1 MKNLALLLMLVA
13 NVLLCTALIFSTS
26 TKDIEIMKVGGIENY
41 NQLQTLYK
49 SDAYIAQ
56 QTQAI
61 AQFEA
66 QLVQLTTPVA
76 STGDTDETFA
86 DR

>member
-13 NVLLCTALIFSTS
+13 NVLLCAALFFQHDA
-26 TKDIEIMKVGGIENY
+26 KDLEITKVGGIENY
-41 NQLQTLYK
+41 KQIQMLYK
-49 SDAYIAQ
+49 SDAYKAT

-66 QLVQLTTPVA
+66 QLVQLANQV
-76 STGDTDETFA
+76 STGDADETFA